1 MKKGYRK
8 KLLKY
13 EIFIFFV
20 LVAVVLD
27 LAIVGISYAMYTNNM
42 NRESEKIC
50 TGLSEAIASSI
61 NGNRIDDWLSGERIN
76 DYIES
81 EEQLINILNSYS
93 DIINIRLY
101 KMNLDGPR
109 VVYDL
114 SRYGGKTEPL
124 GTTLQ
129 YGDRLSPIKSRLIS
143 GEYVG
148 TVFSEENKETV
159 ITSMTPVTDVG
170 NKVTCYAIC
179 EIGMKTMKNN
189 REELI
194 KTLFPAILIASVV
207 LVILLNIYVNH
218 SIVNPIT
225 KLDFELRKMTGYNK
239 ADEVIGQLQK
249 LKKHR
254 LSEVTH
260 IVDGFVDILGDI
272 SQKDMEADA
281 FEELA
286 KERMFRAIKK
296 EDNEKTVPE
305 KQKPRV
311 VVRKKD
317 KAAVTDTKK
326 RTVKAVVKKAKD
338 TEQ

>member
-20 LVAVVLD
+20 LVAVILD
-27 LAIVGISYAMYTNNM
+27 LAIVGISYAMYTNNI
-42 NRESEKIC
+42 NSESEKIC

-61 NGNRIDDWLSGERIN
+61 NGNRIDDWLSGERLN
-76 DYIES
+76 DYAEG
-81 EEQLINILNSYS
+81 EEQLKNILNSYS
-93 DIINIRLY
+93 DIINIHVY

-114 SRYGGKTEPL
+114 SRTRDKTELL
-124 GTTLQ
+124 GKTLQ
-129 YGDRLSPIKSRLIS
+129 YGERLSSIKSRLIS

-159 ITSMTPVTDVG
+159 ITSMTPVTDVT

-194 KTLFPAILIASVV
+194 KTLFPAILIASVI
-207 LVILLNIYVNH
+207 LVTLLNVYVNY
-218 SIVNPIT
+218 SIVNPIN

-239 ADEVIGQLQK
+239 ADEVMEQLQK

-254 LSEVTH
+254 LSEVTY
-260 IVDGFVDILGDI
+260 ITDGFIDILSDI
-272 SQKDMEADA
+272 SQKNMEAEA
-281 FEELA
+281 FEAHA
-286 KERMFRAIKK
+286 KKRMFRAIKK
-296 EDNEKTVPE
+296 EDDDGTSHE
-305 KQKPRV
+305 KQKTKV
-311 VVRKKD
+311 VARKKD
-317 KAAVTDTKK
+317 NTVITVPKK
-326 RTVKAVVKKAKD
+326 RIVKAVKKIKD
-338 TEQ
+338 EEQ